1 MLRHSEF
8 SGVNWFIFE
17 PRTIRIQEIR
27 PYTAVPLQ
35 SVVARQ
41 ELYDFDYEGRG
52 YPAGAHC
59 VTTTADLPGHKPL
72 RNS

>member
-8 SGVNWFIFE
+8 SGVDWFIFE

-27 PYTAVPLQ
+27 PYTAAPLQ

-41 ELYDFDYEGRG
+41 ELQHFDYEGRG
-52 YPAGAHC
+52 YPAAP
-59 VTTTADLPGHKPL
+59 TA
-72 RNS
+72 